1 MIEDEEFFAW
11 LDGELPADAAAAVEK
26 RVASDPVLAA
36 KAAKHRSLA
45 ARMRSAFDPVMEQQ
59 LSPPRVQAAEV
70 IDFGARA
77 TERERRR
84 GWLGVPQWAAMAA
97 TLALGLFAG
106 NLIGR
111 DGTNSPVAVENG
123 HLLAAASL
131 DPALDAGLA
140 SAGARDGVRIGLT
153 FRDSAGR
160 ICRSFTDA
168 ATSGLACREGEEW
181 RIRGLFQAG
190 EGQAGDYRMAAGQDP
205 RLAAMIDETIVGEPL
220 DAAAEKAARDR
231 GWQ

>member
-1 MIEDEEFFAW
+1 MTEDEEFFAW
-11 LDGELPADAAAAVEK
+11 LDGELSGDAAAAVEA
-26 RVASDPVLAA
+26 RVASNPALVA
-36 KAAKHRSLA
+36 KATRHRQLTA
-45 ARMRSAFDPVMEQQ
+45 GLRHAFDPVLDDQ
-59 LSPPRVQAAEV
+59 LNPPRFQAEV

-84 GWLGVPQWAAMAA
+84 GRFGVPQWAAMAA
-97 TLALGLFAG
+97 PLALGLVAG

-123 HLLAAASL
+123 RLLATASL
-131 DPALDAGLA
+131 APALDSSLA
-140 SAGARDGVRIGLT
+140 SAGAEDGVRIGLT

-160 ICRSFTDA
+160 ICRSFTAA
-168 ATSGLACREGEEW
+168 ATIGLACREKDEW

-205 RLAAMIDETIVGEPL
+205 RLAALIDEAIVGEPL

-231 GWQ
+231 HWR